1 MNVAPPSRRELGAV
15 LMLALAARAAALLL
29 LPDPHLHDAEVY
41 AEAGRR
47 LLTDGM
53 LPVHNC
59 MPLVPLLSGLTGGG
73 PWTRLL
79 DVLLSVATVGVV
91 VRLGWQLFADRRAA
105 LLAGVIAALW
115 PHLVVA
121 SVLRLTETSFAFLF
135 CLGLSL
141 WLGRRWVAGSL
152 AMSLG
157 VLARP
162 TFELLLP
169 ALLIGVAVGFHRRTW
184 RDAVRP
190 LAVLLAVY
198 AVTMSPWWAHNL
210 VAYGQFVRLHTGGGL
225 VAYVGHHPDN
235 VEGGG
240 LASAPP
246 LDLSPW
252 LAIDDPIERD
262 HALQRAA
269 AGFVTD
275 DPVRAARRCVTRV
288 MRLWRPWPNTEE
300 VRSPAVLAVWG
311 ATFLPL
317 VCLAV
322 VHLARH
328 TRRVRRSA
336 LLLWLPVAYLTAIH
350 ALTLASVRY
359 RLPVEPLLILLA
371 AHAAA
376 MALPTRDR

>member
-1 MNVAPPSRRELGAV
+1 MDAPPPTRTEFGVV
-15 LMLALAARAAALLL
+15 LMLALAARAVALLL
-29 LPDPHLHDAEVY
+29 VPDPHLHDAEVY

-47 LLTDGM
+47 LLTDGV
-53 LPVHNC
+53 LPIHNC

-91 VRLGWQLFADRRAA
+91 VQLGWQLFANRRAA
-105 LLAGVIAALW
+105 LLAGAIAALW
-115 PHLVVA
+115 PHLVIA
-121 SVLRLTETSFAFLF
+121 SVLRLTETSFTLLF

-141 WLGRRWVAGSL
+141 WLGRRWVAGSV

-169 ALLIGVAVGFHRRTW
+169 VLLIAVVVGYHRRSW
-184 RDAVRP
+184 GRVVRP
-190 LAVLLAVY
+190 MAVMLAVY
-198 AVTMSPWWAHNL
+198 AVAMGPWWAHNL
-210 VAYGQFVRLHTGGGL
+210 ISYGQFVRLHAGGGL
-225 VAYVGHHPDN
+225 VACVGHHPDN

-262 HALQRAA
+262 RALWRAA
-269 AGFVTD
+269 AGFVKD
-275 DPVRAARRCVTRV
+275 DPVRAARRVVVRA
-288 MRLWRPWPNTEE
+288 MRLWRPWPNNEDY
-300 VRSPAVLAVWG
+300 RSPLVLVIWG
-311 ATFLPL
+311 ASFLP
-317 VCLAV
+317 VVGLAV
-322 VHLARH
+322 VHLGRR
-328 TRRVRRSA
+328 TRRVGRSA

-350 ALTLASVRY
+350 ALTVASVRY
-359 RLPVEPLLILLA
+359 RLPIEPLLILLA
-371 AHAAA
+371 AHAASL
-376 MALPTRDR
+376 ALPGRDP